1 MKAVIKKV
9 LRSKA
14 MLYFAAILLKIWIG
28 FVFLSCRKIVVGQP
42 HADMM
47 QNTKDTFIL
56 TMWHRNLLMAPKTL
70 VSSKSYASLSSNH
83 PDSKIGIIY
92 ARLTGAT
99 PVIGSG
105 TGSASKR
112 PIKNKNGAAA
122 FRSLIRHLN
131 NHICVWLTADI
142 PPGPSCECGQGIIAL
157 ARFSQKPIMPTA
169 IRTQNEI
176 IVEKAWD
183 KFIIPKP
190 FGKLVIAYGEPIH
203 VPRHADDEMIETY
216 RLKLEKN
223 LNDLHE
229 KAENLLKG
237 Y

>member
-1 MKAVIKKV
+1 MKKV
-9 LRSKA
+9 LKKLMRNRA
-14 MLYFAAILLKIWIG
+14 VIYFFVFLMKIWMC
-28 FVFLSCRKIVVGQP
+28 FVVLSCRKIVIGQE
-42 HADMM
+42 HADKM
-47 QNTKDTFIL
+47 QNAKDIYINA
-56 TMWHRNLLMAPKTL
+56 MWHRNILMAPLSMLKK
-70 VSSKSYASLSSNH
+70 KSYASIVTQHKDGELGVAFAIMSGF
-83 PDSKIGIIY
+83 KVV
-92 ARLTGAT
+92 R
-99 PVIGSG
+99 GSG
-105 TGSASKR
+105 TGSSATKK
-112 PIKNKNGAAA
+112 IKDKKGTSA
-122 FRSLIRHLN
+122 FRKLLRYLN
-131 NHICVWLTADI
+131 NGTCGSITADI

-223 LNDLHE
+223 LNELHE
-229 KAENLLKG
+229 KAESLLKG
-237 Y
+237 